1 VSRIESSQPA
11 FISRAV
17 TQARRFY
24 LQLNPDLGQE
34 FTVLCGGRE
43 RCAPDYEVH
52 RRRFPYYGVEV
63 VAEGRGWLE
72 LDGKSHRLEPGIAFV
87 YGPETSHRIRTD
99 PENCL
104 VKYFVDVTGSAC
116 PALLEETGLGA
127 GTCRGVEGLDA
138 VTSAFEQ
145 VIATGL
151 GGGRFS
157 ARITALLARVLLL
170 RMTEAPLA
178 KDAKRHSW
186 RTFSRCRAYLDAHFL
201 EVDSAKAAACACHID
216 PAYLSRLFAM
226 HGCEPPYRYLMRK
239 RMAHAAELLHEGRL
253 IVREVADS
261 LGMDAFQFSKA
272 FKRVHGISPANFLA
286 RHNGRDRGKPP
297 AISRR

>member
-1 VSRIESSQPA
+1 VSSIEPPQPA

-24 LQLNPDLGQE
+24 LPLNREPGQE

-43 RCAPDYEVH
+43 RCAPDYEIH

-63 VAEGRGWLE
+63 VVEGRGWLE
-72 LDGKSHRLEPGIAFV
+72 LNGKSYPLGPGTAFV
-87 YGPETSHRIRTD
+87 YGPETPHHIRAD

-104 VKYFVDVTGSAC
+104 VKYFVDMTGSSC
-116 PALLEETGLGA
+116 PALLAEAGLEA
-127 GTCRGVEGLDA
+127 GTCRGVEELDA

-145 VIATGL
+145 VIAAGL

-157 ARITALLARVLLL
+157 ARMTALLARVLLL
-170 RMTEAPLA
+170 RMAEAPSA
-178 KDAKRHSW
+178 KDARRHSW

-201 EVDSAKAAACACHID
+201 EVDSAKAAERACHID
-216 PAYLSRLFAM
+216 PAYLSRLFAI

-239 RMAHAAELLHEGRL
+239 RMAHAAELLHEGKL
-253 IVREVADS
+253 IVREVADA

-286 RHNGRDRGKPP
+286 RHSGRD
-297 AISRR
+297 